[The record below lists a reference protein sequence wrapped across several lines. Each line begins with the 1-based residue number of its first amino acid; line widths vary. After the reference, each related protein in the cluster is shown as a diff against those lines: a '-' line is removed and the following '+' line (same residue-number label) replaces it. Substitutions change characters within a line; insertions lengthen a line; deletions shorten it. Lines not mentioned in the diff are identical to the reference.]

1 MNNDCY
7 GSALHIFTINQ
18 SIILF
23 SDAGYKSDSHEAD
36 VDLQLKG
43 FSFIGL
49 LRWFFALFDK
59 SLSLACYVN
68 ISLLGFSFIRIQDIY
83 LVRF

>member
-1 MNNDCY
+1 MTVTVVPY
-7 GSALHIFTINQ
+7 TFLRSISQ
-18 SIILF
+18 SFYF
-23 SDAGYKSDSHEAD
+23 SDAGYKSGSHEAD

-49 LRWFFALFDK
+49 LRLFFALFDK
-59 SLSLACYVN
+59 SLSLDCYVN
-68 ISLLGFSFIRIQDIY
+68 ISLLGFSFIRIQGIY